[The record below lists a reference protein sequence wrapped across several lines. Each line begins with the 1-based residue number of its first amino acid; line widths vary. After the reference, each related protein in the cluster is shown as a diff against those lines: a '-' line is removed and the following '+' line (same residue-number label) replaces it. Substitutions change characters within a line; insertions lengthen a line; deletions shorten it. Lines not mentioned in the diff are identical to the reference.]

1 MPDFQAFHDVQFPTA
16 ISFGATGGPEW
27 RNEIV
32 ALTSGREKRNARQSM
47 SRRRFDAGTGMR
59 SLDDVHEVMRF
70 FEARRGSLH
79 AFRFRD
85 PFDWKSGAL
94 NAAISA
100 SDQPLGAGDG
110 TRLRFMLTKT
120 YGSGGDAYE
129 RRIRLPGIE
138 GLKIAVDGAAM
149 ASGQFS
155 FDTATGEVVL
165 DDAPSPGSLVTAG
178 YEFDVP
184 VRFDVEH
191 LSISL
196 IAFKAGQIP
205 TIPLLEVL
213 L

>member
-1 MPDFQAFHDVQFPTA
+1 
-16 ISFGATGGPEW
+16 
-27 RNEIV
+27 
-32 ALTSGREKRNARQSM
+32 
-47 SRRRFDAGTGMR
+47 
-59 SLDDVHEVMRF
+59 
-70 FEARRGSLH
+70 
-79 AFRFRD
+79 
-85 PFDWKSGAL
+85 
-94 NAAISA
+94 
-100 SDQPLGAGDG
+100 
-110 TRLRFMLTKT
+110 MLTKT

-196 IAFKAGQIP
+196 TAFKAGQIP